1 MQPAATAEG
10 GALQAAEF
18 PKNPPPERT
27 QDKIICGVQPMA
39 GETPSAD
46 AGVVRVLLR
55 HCLGEANRA
64 SAQVFHGATILD
76 DGLHMPLIQIRRRL
90 ASVFLGLVV
99 LATVISPSRAFQQRP
114 TVNAGNPSTIED
126 FKAGDANREPYQR
139 ATELLKA
146 LEVTNG
152 DCVADVGA
160 GSGYYVMRLSG
171 IVGQEGKVFAEDISD
186 ASLRWLAT
194 RAKVFD
200 LPNVEIVKGDADN
213 PKLPADR
220 LAAILIVDSYHHFEH
235 VQPMLDHML
244 HALKPGG
251 RMVIADYS
259 LREHRSRARAEQVK
273 MHEIDPGVVRAEAE
287 QAGLHVVSCDE
298 QFVKQIPES
307 KYSRAAAAD
316 MWLMVAVRPK

>member
-1 MQPAATAEG
+1 M
-10 GALQAAEF
+10 
-18 PKNPPPERT
+18 RT
-27 QDKIICGVQPMA
+27 
-39 GETPSAD
+39 
-46 AGVVRVLLR
+46 
-55 HCLGEANRA
+55 
-64 SAQVFHGATILD
+64 
-76 DGLHMPLIQIRRRL
+76 PLMRTRWRL
-90 ASVFLGLVV
+90 APGSLSLIV
-99 LATVISPSRAFQQRP
+99 LATVISPSRAFQQKSL
-114 TVNAGNPSTIED
+114 VNAGDPSTIED

-146 LEVTNG
+146 LGVTGG
-152 DCVADVGA
+152 DWVADVGA

-186 ASLRWLAT
+186 SSIRWLGT
-194 RAKVFD
+194 RAKVFA

-235 VQPMLDHML
+235 VQLMLDHML

-251 RMVIADYS
+251 RLVIADYS
-259 LREHRSRARAEQVK
+259 LPEHRSRARADQLK
-273 MHEIDPGVVRAEAE
+273 MHEIDPDVARAEAE
-287 QAGLHVVSCDE
+287 RAGLQIVSCDE